1 MQRGQTNNRVEKNM
15 EHGKSVVLPVVE
27 ETVRIGKRV
36 RETGRT
42 AVHVTPRERTER
54 VDVPLAR
61 EEVHVARVRVDRFV
75 DAPPPVRQEGDVT
88 IVSVVEEVVVVQK
101 RLRVK
106 EELHITKRRG
116 TRRHRETV
124 TLREEEA
131 RILKS

>member
-1 MQRGQTNNRVEKNM
+1 MQRGQTYNRDEKNI
-15 EHGKSVVLPVVE
+15 EHRKSVVLPVVE

-36 RETGRT
+36 REVGKTR
-42 AVHVTPRERTER
+42 VHLTPRQRKER
-54 VDVPLAR
+54 VDVPVAR
-61 EEVHVARVRVDRFV
+61 EEVHVTRVRVDRFV

-88 IVSVVEEVVVVQK
+88 IVPVLEEVVVIQR

-131 RILKS
+131 TIERT

>member
-1 MQRGQTNNRVEKNM
+1 MQRGQANSRGEKNM
-15 EHGKSVVLPVVE
+15 EQRNSVVVPVVE

-36 RETGRT
+36 RETGKT

-54 VDVPLAR
+54 IDVPVAH
-61 EEVHVARVRVDRFV
+61 EEVHVTRVRVNRFV
-75 DAPPPVRQEGDVT
+75 DTMPPVRQEGDVT
-88 IVSVVEEVVVVQK
+88 IVPVVEEVVVVQK

>member
-1 MQRGQTNNRVEKNM
+1 MQRGQAVSRDEKNM
-15 EHGKSVVLPVVE
+15 DHGKSVVVPVVE
-27 ETVRIGKRV
+27 ETVRIG
-36 RETGRT
+36 TH
-42 AVHVTPRERTER
+42 VHVTPRERKER
-54 VDVPLAR
+54 VDVPVTR
-61 EEVHVARVRVDRFV
+61 EEVHVVRVRVDRFV

-88 IVSVVEEVVVVQK
+88 IVPVLEEVVVIQR

-131 RILKS
+131 RIEQI

>member
-1 MQRGQTNNRVEKNM
+1 MQRGQTFNRDGKNM
-15 EHGKSVVLPVVE
+15 EHGKSVVVPVVE

-36 RETGRT
+36 KEIGKTR
-42 AVHVTPRERTER
+42 VHVTPRERKER
-54 VDVPLAR
+54 VDVPIAR
-61 EEVHVARVRVDRFV
+61 EEVHVVRVRVDRFV
-75 DAPPPVRQEGDVT
+75 DSPPPVRQEGDVT
-88 IVSVVEEVVVVQK
+88 IVPVLEEVVVIQR

-131 RILKS
+131 RIEQI